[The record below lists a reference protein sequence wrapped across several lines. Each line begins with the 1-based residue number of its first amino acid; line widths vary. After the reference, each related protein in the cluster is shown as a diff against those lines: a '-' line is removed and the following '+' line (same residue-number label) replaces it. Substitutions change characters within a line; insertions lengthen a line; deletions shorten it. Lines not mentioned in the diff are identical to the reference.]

1 MPAPLRSF
9 RVRFRSLLI
18 AIPLCVVAA
27 LAWSTIAAADV
38 VVEEAVTYGRVGDVE
53 LKLDVAYPRDGSGPF
68 PGILFVHG
76 GAWAGGER
84 TAYRGLIERAAR
96 NGYVAAQ
103 ISYRVTG
110 YNAATKTGG
119 EVPFPAQLED
129 CKCAVRWMR
138 SVSDRYHIDPNRIG
152 ITGGSAGGH
161 LSLMVGLV
169 GEDAGLEGTGGHPEY
184 SSRVQCVVNYC
195 GPTDLVHEYEQVEV
209 VQPFLAALCG
219 GTPDT
224 AAEAYRVASPIS
236 YLSSDDPPILTL
248 HGDQDNLVP
257 VAQARLLD
265 EKMKAA
271 GLQHELLVLEGQGH
285 AIKSAQ
291 ADAAFWR
298 FFDTHL
304 KGK

>member
-1 MPAPLRSF
+1 MHSPLRHPRLAF
-9 RVRFRSLLI
+9 HSLLI
-18 AIPLCVVAA
+18 AVPLCVCAA
-27 LAWSTIAAADV
+27 CAWSTIATADV
-38 VVEEAVTYGRVGDVE
+38 IVEEDVTYGRVGDLE
-53 LKLDVAYPRDGSGPF
+53 LKLDVAHPDNGSGPF
-68 PGILFVHG
+68 PGIVFVHG

-84 TAYRGLIERAAR
+84 TVYRGLIERAAR

-103 ISYRVTG
+103 ISYRLTG
-110 YNAATKTGG
+110 YAPATKSGG
-119 EVPFPAQLED
+119 KVPFPAQLED

-138 SVSDRYHIDPNRIG
+138 SVADKYHVDPNRIG

-169 GEDAGLEGTGGHPEY
+169 GEDAGLEGTGGHAEY

-195 GPTDLVHEYEQVEV
+195 GPTDLVHEYEHVEV

-219 GTPDT
+219 GTPET
-224 AAEAYRVASPIS
+224 ASEAYRIASPIN
-236 YLSSDDPPILTL
+236 YLSPDDPPILTL
-248 HGDQDNLVP
+248 HGDQDDLVP
-257 VAQARLLD
+257 VAQARMLD
-265 EKMKAA
+265 EKLKAA
-271 GLQHELLVLEGQGH
+271 GLQHELLVLKGQGH

-298 FFDTHL
+298 FLDTHL